1 MPSRST
7 YHDAPDANAALRDQ
21 VVLGR
26 ALRELR
32 DRAGIT
38 QEQLAGRIGIDIT
51 YVSRVERGKRGV
63 RWHTV
68 MRFLRALD
76 ASVWDFAT
84 LVEEHDRA
92 SRG

>member
-1 MPSRST
+1 MNDDTPDST
-7 YHDAPDANAALRDQ
+7 DALRDQ
-21 VVLGR
+21 VILGR

-32 DRAGIT
+32 DRAELT
-38 QEQLAGRIGIDIT
+38 QDQLAERIGIDLT

-76 ASVWDFAT
+76 ADAHQ
-84 LVEEHDRA
+84 LADAIDRA
-92 SRG
+92 EHAD